1 MLKEKF
7 EKEIV
12 PRMVS
17 QFGLKN
23 KLAAP
28 RIKQV
33 VLNMGL
39 GRFLGEKE
47 AVERL
52 IQDITTISGQ
62 KPVLTQAKRAISS
75 FKIRQGQKI
84 GLKVTLR
91 GHRMWDFIDR
101 LVFIV
106 LPRVRD
112 FRGLNLSAV
121 DTGGNLTIGIK
132 EHIVFPEISSDNV
145 KQIFGLHV
153 CLATTA
159 KNREQGLLMFKML
172 GFPIKEK

>member
-112 FRGLNLSAV
+112 F
-121 DTGGNLTIGIK
+121 
-132 EHIVFPEISSDNV
+132 
-145 KQIFGLHV
+145 
-153 CLATTA
+153 
-159 KNREQGLLMFKML
+159 
-172 GFPIKEK
+172 

>member
-106 LPRVRD
+106 LPRVHD

-145 KQIFGLHV
+145 KQIFGLQV

>member
-12 PRMVS
+12 PQMVS

-33 VLNMGL
+33 VLNVGL

-47 AVERL
+47 TVEKVIQEMAV
-52 IQDITTISGQ
+52 ISGQ
-62 KPVLTQAKRAISS
+62 KPILTQAKRAISS

-91 GHRMWDFIDR
+91 GLRMWDFIER
-101 LVFIV
+101 LVFVV

-112 FRGLNLSAV
+112 FRGLNLSAI
-121 DTGGNLTIGIK
+121 DAGGNLTIGIK
-132 EHIVFPEISSDNV
+132 EHIVFPEVSPDNI
-145 KQIFGLHV
+145 KQIFGLQV

-159 KNREQGLLMFKML
+159 KNHEQGLLLFKML

>member
-12 PRMVS
+12 PQMVS

-33 VLNMGL
+33 VLNVGL

-47 AVERL
+47 TVEKVIQEMAV
-52 IQDITTISGQ
+52 ISGQ
-62 KPVLTQAKRAISS
+62 KPILTQAKRAISS

-91 GHRMWDFIDR
+91 GLRMWDFIER
-101 LVFIV
+101 LVFVV

-112 FRGLNLSAV
+112 FRGLNLSAI
-121 DTGGNLTIGIK
+121 DAGGNLTIGIK
-132 EHIVFPEISSDNV
+132 EHIVFPEVSSDNI
-145 KQIFGLHV
+145 KQIFGLQV

-159 KNREQGLLMFKML
+159 KNREQGLLLFKML